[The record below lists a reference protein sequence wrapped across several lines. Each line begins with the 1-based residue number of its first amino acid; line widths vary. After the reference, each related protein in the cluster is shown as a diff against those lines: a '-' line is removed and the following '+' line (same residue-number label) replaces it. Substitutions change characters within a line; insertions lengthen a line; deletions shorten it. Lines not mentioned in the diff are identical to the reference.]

1 MDVVVKYLLYSFI
14 AYNICL
20 RDFLESDL
28 GTLYIMFLF
37 LLVTPLL
44 GYVFYLIYKKLVD
57 LFSK

>member
-20 RDFLESDL
+20 HDFLESDL
-28 GTLYIMFLF
+28 GTVYIMFLF
-37 LLVTPLL
+37 LLITPLL